1 MSVNANSHRR
11 RLPQPIHKRQ
21 RINNADKIKPLSP
34 VIIFDYVGEY
44 TQGVVMIDINNR
56 SPAVLGAKMVGAF
69 DQAFAHPLPSASF
82 TLRIKRPGYDHFDF
96 NLAVNLPK
104 PLRVHVFSPDFVKL
118 TGTSKNYQVGLIDIQ
133 RLVLVGLHNIYGNV
147 WQAEVDIDMNAM
159 TF

>member
-82 TLRIKRPGYDHFDF
+82 TLRIKRPGYDHFEYVRSI
-96 NLAVNLPK
+96 NVSPTRYHQLQSRGQLAQAIAGARVFARFCETHRNIQELPSR
-104 PLRVHVFSPDFVKL
+104 PHRHPAP
-118 TGTSKNYQVGLIDIQ
+118 GVG
-133 RLVLVGLHNIYGNV
+133 
-147 WQAEVDIDMNAM
+147 W
-159 TF
+159 TP